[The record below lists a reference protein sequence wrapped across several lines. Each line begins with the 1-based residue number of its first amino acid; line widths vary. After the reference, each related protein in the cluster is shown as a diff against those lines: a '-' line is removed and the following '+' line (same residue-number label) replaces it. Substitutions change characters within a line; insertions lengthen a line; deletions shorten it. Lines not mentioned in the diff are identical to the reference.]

1 MKSAKRKPLFDR
13 LRAGLEEGIRH
24 AKGEITLKTT
34 VLELPDPPPE
44 VRAADV
50 TRIRLENEMSQAAFA
65 RLLNVSAKT
74 VQSWEQGTRKP
85 SRAALRLIQVFQRD
99 PAGVFRSLG
108 LRGPSARPRA

>member
-1 MKSAKRKPLFDR
+1 MKSRKRKPLFEQIR
-13 LRAGLEEGIRH
+13 QGLEEGMRH
-24 AKGEITLKTT
+24 AKGEIALKTT

-44 VRAADV
+44 IRAADV
-50 TRIRLENEMSQAAFA
+50 TRIRLENEMSQADFA

-85 SRAALRLIQVFQRD
+85 SQAALRLIQVFRQD